1 MGYPQRQ
8 KRKAINSKKCE
19 YNGFKFDS
27 KTEMSRYMELM
38 MLARIGGISELE
50 VHPCISIDVD
60 GVHIC
65 KYNPD
70 FRYKNKAGETVV
82 EDVKGNWKNKKAFHA
97 TANWQIFRLKCKMLK
112 AIYGIEVQVH
122 YG

>member
-1 MGYPQRQ
+1 MGWNQ

-19 YNGFKFDS
+19 FNGFKFDS
-27 KTEMSRYMELM
+27 QTEMSRYMELM
-38 MLARIGGISELE
+38 MLVKIGDVRDLE
-50 VHPCISIDVD
+50 VHPCIRIDVD

-70 FRYKNKAGETVV
+70 FRYKNKLGETIV

-97 TANWQIFRLKCKMLK
+97 TTNWQIFRLKCKMLK